1 MQPHL
6 SLRRA
11 GAPRPAAAACA
22 ARRPAIAAHRAA
34 ASLRARASKGFGG
47 DGGED
52 APSSS
57 GAGAGGESDGGDDS
71 LEALE
76 ARIKAG
82 KARRK
87 GRVEP
92 KVKVA
97 SAVVDQVTGKTAPV
111 PASQAESA
119 YVTGLTALFVAVLA
133 EGLLLAGSGFL
144 PEEVDNFVREKLYP
158 TYSYTVLAF
167 LGGSSLYG
175 LFKTGKLPG
184 MQQL

>member
-1 MQPHL
+1 MQARL

-11 GAPRPAAAACA
+11 GAPRPAAAAGA
-22 ARRPAIAAHRAA
+22 ARGPAAAAHRAA

-57 GAGAGGESDGGDDS
+57 GAAAGEADGADDS

-76 ARIKAG
+76 ARIRAG

-92 KVKVA
+92 KVKVD

-119 YVTGLTALFVAVLA
+119 YVAGLTALFVAVIA

-144 PEEVDNFVREKLYP
+144 PEEVDTFVREKLYP